1 MKLSSILP
9 PSHSSFIKPSL
20 FLHHSNDI
28 NGFRG
33 VYPSVD
39 LEKDTIVASYPLTQY
54 YNPSRPHVNEGN
66 PNDDGEDICTTDQ
79 QTIQLAEWL
88 LEQCALNNQ
97 SKYYTWVNH
106 LPTTL
111 NVFDAKNIMH
121 LLTTTTLTLSSTEEK
136 DLLQEN
142 MIRTQIVRG
151 KHLIYNKTTLEQYQW
166 AVSIVL
172 SRSFDDEGVR
182 YLLPG
187 LDFFNHCDDGDEP
200 LNVDV
205 FNGYLIIS
213 TMKTYKAGEELCI
226 NYSKQQTLPRKDAI
240 LQYGF

>member
-9 PSHSSFIKPSL
+9 ISHSSYIKPSL
-20 FLHHSNDI
+20 YLHRSSDI
-28 NGFRG
+28 NGRG
-33 VYPSVD
+33 VFPSVD
-39 LEKDTIVASYPLTQY
+39 LESDMILASYPLTQY
-54 YNPSRPHVNEGN
+54 YNPSRPHVNDEE
-66 PNDDGEDICTTDQ
+66 EDICTTDQ

-88 LEQCALNNQ
+88 LEQCGLKHQ

-111 NVFDAKNIMH
+111 NVFDATNIMH
-121 LLTTTTLTLSSTEEK
+121 LLTTTTTLSLTEEK
-136 DLLQEN
+136 ELLQEN
-142 MIRTQIVRG
+142 MIRTQIVRD

-213 TMKTYKAGEELCI
+213 TLKTYKAGEELCI
-226 NYSKQQTLPRKDAI
+226 NYSKQSTLPRKDAI
-240 LQYGF
+240 LQYGI

>member
-54 YNPSRPHVNEGN
+54 YNPSPTTPVHSQAAQAPSNVNEGN

-151 KHLIYNKTTLEQYQW
+151 KRNSESFRPSRPIHMIVRAA
-166 AVSIVL
+166 AVLFSFLWGWRVESIRVAWGSGQAGAVARKIPVFSL
-172 SRSFDDEGVR
+172 LKVSNAV
-182 YLLPG
+182 YLT
-187 LDFFNHCDDGDEP
+187 
-200 LNVDV
+200 V
-205 FNGYLIIS
+205 
-213 TMKTYKAGEELCI
+213 
-226 NYSKQQTLPRKDAI
+226 
-240 LQYGF
+240 